1 MRTTYARALYKDPCA
16 TLDDLHEAVTALEDS
31 ERIGR
36 RVLGGAHPLVGAIEI
51 SLRAARRA
59 LRARET
65 PSPSGSARDP
75 SAADDDAAPPAPAAA
90 ADSSPDGS
98 SGEAPAAARDAEE
111 SSSK

>member
-51 SLRAARRA
+51 SLRVARAA
-59 LRARET
+59 LRAR
-65 PSPSGSARDP
+65 S
-75 SAADDDAAPPAPAAA
+75 
-90 ADSSPDGS
+90 
-98 SGEAPAAARDAEE
+98 
-111 SSSK
+111 